1 MLNKIIKFWKA
12 SLRTHRIMEDSLT
25 KGFIYLLCIIFLF
38 IYCMSG
44 DNKNDVVARV
54 GNAVL
59 YRNELQKR
67 IAWEGLKPDQER
79 I

>member
-1 MLNKIIKFWKA
+1 
-12 SLRTHRIMEDSLT
+12 
-25 KGFIYLLCIIFLF
+25 
-38 IYCMSG
+38 MSG

-67 IAWEGLKPDQER
+67 IAWEGLGNLNSLSISRVILRELSPEVLNSILPTCPTLNPLIK
-79 I
+79 ILLFF